1 MATVIQ
7 TPRKGESTR
16 QAIGQGIGNFIE
28 KGVEGYQ
35 TRADEMALQ
44 KAVGDLGPKA
54 SPQQILQA
62 ITGTHTYSPAA
73 KQNALK
79 NYIGVAEFEEASA
92 KRKSVEEQNSIKNAQ
107 RDRALD
113 IQEERLDKTAKD
125 LKTASNIKAGL
136 QTVKEMKDLGKK
148 GNLGRGSNILKVRG
162 GETAKDYAQYEQLG
176 KSLIQLSTTIPIRN
190 RQEFETLAHNLYDPS
205 LPDAAREGILNAMEN
220 ILNRSL
226 QSEESGIAQD
236 IVKDSTSTGEKI
248 RVRNKATGQTG
259 TIAPDK
265 FTEEKYE
272 RL

>member
-7 TPRKGESTR
+7 VPRKGEGLK
-16 QAIGQGIGNFIE
+16 QAIGQGIGNFVQ
-28 KGVEGYQ
+28 KTAEGYQ

-44 KAVGDLGPKA
+44 KAVSDLGPKA
-54 SPQQILQA
+54 SPQEVLKA

-79 NYIGVAEFEEASA
+79 NYVGIAEYEDAKA
-92 KRKSVEEQNSIKNAQ
+92 KRQAVEEQNNIKNAQ

-125 LKTASNIKAGL
+125 QKTASNIKAGL

-148 GNLGRGSNILKVRG
+148 GNLGRGSNILKVWG

-205 LPDAAREGILNAMEN
+205 LPDSAREGILNAMEN

-226 QSEESGIAQD
+226 QSEESNVVQD
-236 IVKDSTSTGEKI
+236 VAKDVQSTGEKI
-248 RVRNKATGQTG
+248 RVKNKLTGQTG
-259 TIAPDK
+259 TIPLDK
-265 FTEEKYE
+265 FTEDKYE
-272 RL
+272 RI